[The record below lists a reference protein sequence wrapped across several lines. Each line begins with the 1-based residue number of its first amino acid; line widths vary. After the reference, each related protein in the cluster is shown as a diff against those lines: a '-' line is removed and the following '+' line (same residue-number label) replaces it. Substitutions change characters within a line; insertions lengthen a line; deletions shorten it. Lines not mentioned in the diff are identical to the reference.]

1 MRIYPNEKVQKKL
14 MSSFGPFTKSLFRFC
29 LNHRNLKSMT
39 KKQITKSLFVF
50 AAFMFSQQAFSSA
63 TVESEFEL
71 VLPKQFQQNLI
82 EEKWKT
88 LINQKFQANWQFPDQ
103 TMQAQNGVQV
113 QLSGISL
120 AVASQMEKPDLG
132 TSQTQLL
139 LQSKSMSAQLTIGSI
154 SVDQWIEQTVSGITG
169 RFHLQAQCSHVV
181 LNMKA
186 GAGNFSIALT
196 PAVGASQATTDV
208 QDVALSW
215 QPDAWVAQSFSCSG
229 AEGFSDIVNQQII
242 QISQDS
248 ASFVNPKKVLIIS
261 YIKQY
266 LGGWTFDFS
275 KARELVSSRAD
286 INMSMVVDSFDDSNP
301 NLAIAKGRVIINFT
315 RSSQSGTKTLSLATS
330 EPTYSSTGTN
340 ALIRLPASFAKEV
353 MTQAYSANSWVHQFY
368 STQVSGYSTIMN
380 SRFVQ
385 FFVWPE
391 LMNYSKSSKFLFNV
405 YSNKDPKITG
415 SGLQYQVSM
424 NLLSQMQAPQNNSY
438 IPFMNFVV
446 PFSSKVAI
454 GVASSKANVTF
465 TNTGL
470 DLQYQWDPSYVSKYD
485 PSQRFGSST
494 IQGKIL
500 SAISGQSFSFALPS
514 IPLME
519 GVTLKI
525 NKASTLANSDLLLQL
540 AP

>member
-1 MRIYPNEKVQKKL
+1 

-368 STQVSGYSTIMN
+368 STQVSGFSTIMN